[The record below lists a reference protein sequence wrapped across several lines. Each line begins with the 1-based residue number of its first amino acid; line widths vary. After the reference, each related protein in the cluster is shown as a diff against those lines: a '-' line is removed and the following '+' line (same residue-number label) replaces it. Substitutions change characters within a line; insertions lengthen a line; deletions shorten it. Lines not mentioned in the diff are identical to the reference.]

1 MSKKLFYTTLLFFIS
16 FFSHSQGEANNWYF
30 GYGAG
35 LIFDNVN
42 NTVTPSDAA
51 QNSIATFE
59 GCSSISDPAGNL
71 LFYSDGRDVWFV
83 NCENKIFTCIS
94 RFGDNNRG
102 TCTGRVS

>member
-16 FFSHSQGEANNWYF
+16 FFSYSQGEANNWYF

-51 QNSIATFE
+51 QNSIAT
-59 GCSSISDPAGNL
+59 
-71 LFYSDGRDVWFV
+71 
-83 NCENKIFTCIS
+83 
-94 RFGDNNRG
+94 
-102 TCTGRVS
+102 